1 MSDESLNSSRSIYS
15 QETHNLKIIK
25 SCLSKRDWAYLRG
38 EILKSNRKT
47 ENKIDAGTSKEI
59 QIFIT
64 EEILASRIW
73 IFSGITIS
81 ILLCLLL
88 KSYMIFELDNIIHAI
103 RKLKLPDVKGILL
116 ILLFVLE
123 ILFLFAL
130 PRTLLNKQKKNMK
143 SALTVLSLIMGLIL
157 AIFYSKLLFF
167 FTHKTVIAGII
178 ILLALILAVL
188 LIKKDIKNIQTKI
201 LKKVEEDDTEILE
214 KIRFFSAVMLYSD
227 IGKVVILY
235 CLLIL
240 IIK

>member
-1 MSDESLNSSRSIYS
+1 M
-15 QETHNLKIIK
+15 
-25 SCLSKRDWAYLRG
+25 
-38 EILKSNRKT
+38 KSNRKT

-73 IFSGITIS
+73 VFSGIAIS
-81 ILLCLLL
+81 ILLCMLL

-130 PRTLLNKQKKNMK
+130 PRTLLNKQKKNIK

-167 FTHKTVIAGII
+167 FTHKTVIAGIM
-178 ILLALILAVL
+178 ILLALILTVL
-188 LIKKDIKNIQTKI
+188 LIKKDIKDMQTSI
-201 LKKVEEDDTEILE
+201 LKKVEDDDTEILE
-214 KIRFFSAVMLYSD
+214 KTRFFSAVVLYSD
-227 IGKVVILY
+227 IAKVLTLY
-235 CLLIL
+235 LLLML

>member
-1 MSDESLNSSRSIYS
+1 M
-15 QETHNLKIIK
+15 
-25 SCLSKRDWAYLRG
+25 
-38 EILKSNRKT
+38 KSNRKT

-73 IFSGITIS
+73 VFSGIAIS
-81 ILLCLLL
+81 ILLCMLL

-157 AIFYSKLLFF
+157 AIFYSEFIFF
-167 FTHKTVIAGII
+167 FKQKAIVAGIMV
-178 ILLALILAVL
+178 LLTLILAVL

-227 IGKVVILY
+227 IGKAVILY

>member
-1 MSDESLNSSRSIYS
+1 M
-15 QETHNLKIIK
+15 
-25 SCLSKRDWAYLRG
+25 
-38 EILKSNRKT
+38 KSNRKT

-73 IFSGITIS
+73 VFSGITIS
-81 ILLCLLL
+81 ILLCMLL
-88 KSYMIFELDNIIHAI
+88 KSYMIFELDNIIYAI
-103 RKLKLPDVKGILL
+103 RKLELPDVKGIFL

-123 ILFLFAL
+123 ILFLFTL
-130 PRTLLNKQKKNMK
+130 PITLLNKQKKNMK

-167 FTHKTVIAGII
+167 FTHKTVVAGIM

-188 LIKKDIKNIQTKI
+188 LIKKDIKDMQTRI
-201 LKKVEEDDTEILE
+201 LKKVEENDTEILE
-214 KIRFFSAVMLYSD
+214 KIRFFSAVVLYSD
-227 IGKVVILY
+227 IAKVLTFY
-235 CLLIL
+235 LLMTL

>member
-1 MSDESLNSSRSIYS
+1 M
-15 QETHNLKIIK
+15 
-25 SCLSKRDWAYLRG
+25 
-38 EILKSNRKT
+38 KSNRKT

-73 IFSGITIS
+73 VFSGIAIS
-81 ILLCLLL
+81 ILLCMLL

-103 RKLKLPDVKGILL
+103 RKLKLPDVKGMLL

-123 ILFLFAL
+123 ILFLFTL
-130 PRTLLNKQKKNMK
+130 PITLLNKQKKNMK

-167 FTHKTVIAGII
+167 FTHKTVVAGIM
-178 ILLALILAVL
+178 ILLALVLAVL
-188 LIKKDIKNIQTKI
+188 LIKKNIKDMKTRI
-201 LKKVEEDDTEILE
+201 LKKVEENDTEILE
-214 KIRFFSAVMLYSD
+214 KIRFFSAVVLYSD
-227 IGKVVILY
+227 IAKVLTFY
-235 CLLIL
+235 LLLTL